1 MITSNMLTLLSF
13 SARRASLVAA
23 LLSGSALLHGAVS
36 EQQAARL
43 GQDLTPVGAEAAGSA
58 DGVIPAWEGGIT
70 APPAGYSVGM
80 HHPDPFSADQ
90 PLFTITAQNM
100 SQYGAYLTD
109 GHKAMLQA
117 YPETYRIPVFPTR
130 RSASYPEA
138 IYSSTRRNAVSATL
152 AEDGNGV
159 IGARVGFPFPVPGRA
174 EEVMWNHLM
183 RYRGQAASR
192 TITQAA
198 PNRGGDYTLVEFSD
212 EFLFNY
218 GAAAEGDDVSENI
231 LLFLKQSVMA
241 PARLAGSI
249 LLVHETLNQI
259 AEPRRAWTYNTGQ
272 RRVRRAP
279 NVAYDNPGTAADGMR
294 TSDQFDMFNG
304 ALDRYNWSLL
314 GKKELI
320 VPYNNYKLH
329 SDSLK
334 ISEILQPQHINQ
346 DLTRYERHRV
356 WVVEANLKEGTRH
369 IYPRRVFYID
379 EDSWQ
384 ILVVEQYDSRG
395 DLWRVSEGFAVN
407 YYEVPCLWTT
417 MEVITDLQSGRYLAI
432 GMDNEADPYNFSR
445 ELTPAD
451 FTPAS
456 LRREGVR

>member
-1 MITSNMLTLLSF
+1 MHSSKSLISLS
-13 SARRASLVAA
+13 SIGRRGA
-23 LLSGSALLHGAVS
+23 LLAIFATSPIFLDAAVS
-36 EQQAARL
+36 EQQAAKL
-43 GQDLTPVGAEAAGSA
+43 GSELTPVGAEAGPSA

-70 APPAGYSVGM
+70 NPPASYSPGM
-80 HHPDPFSADQ
+80 HHPNPFSGDQ

-100 SQYGAYLTD
+100 SAHAEYLSD
-109 GHKAMLQA
+109 GHKAMLEA
-117 YPETYRIPVFPTR
+117 YPDTYKIPVYPTR
-130 RSASYPEA
+130 RSASYPQS
-138 IYSSTRRNAVSATL
+138 IYDSTRKNATTATL

-159 IGARVGFPFPVPGRA
+159 IGAKVGYPFPIPGRA

-183 RYRGQAASR
+183 RYRGVAASR

-198 PNRGGDYTLVEFSD
+198 PNRSGNYTLVEFND

-218 GAAAEGDDVSENI
+218 GSSGDEESSENI
-231 LLFLKQSVMA
+231 LLYLKQAVMA

-249 LLVHETLNQI
+249 LLVHETLNQV

-304 ALDRYNWSLL
+304 ALDRYNWSLV
-314 GKKELI
+314 GKRELI

-329 SDSLK
+329 SDQVA
-334 ISEILQPQHINQ
+334 ISDILQPQHINQ

-384 ILVVEQYDSRG
+384 ILLVEQYDSRG
-395 DLWRVSEGFAVN
+395 DLWRVSEGFALN

-432 GMDNEADPYNFSR
+432 GMDNEADPYDFSR
-445 ELTPAD
+445 ELSPAD